1 MNIVSA
7 TDIGKVR
14 KINEDSFEVFRAA
27 DFEVMLVADGMGG
40 HNAGEVASAC
50 AVKAIKEYIT
60 ENAGKAEAAVLLKG
74 AIAKADSEILKKAG
88 ENAGYTEMGTT
99 VVMALIKG
107 VTVFFANV
115 GDSRGY
121 VMDKF
126 GIKQITADDSV
137 VAELVRRGEIT
148 PDEAKTHPQR
158 NIITQAVGTKGGVE
172 PRVYR
177 HVCKAGDTVLLCS
190 DGLTNMLG
198 DDEIFETVKRYGAES
213 GAQKLIEFA
222 NDRGG
227 ADNITLTAA
236 EFNGGNDA

>member
-27 DFEVMLVADGMGG
+27 DFEVMVVADGMGG
-40 HNAGEVASAC
+40 HNAGEVASAY
-50 AVKAIKEYIT
+50 AVKTIKEYIT
-60 ENAGKAEAAVLLKG
+60 ENAGKAEAAALLKG

-107 VTVFFANV
+107 FTVFFANV

-158 NIITQAVGTKGGVE
+158 NIITQAVGTKGGIE

-198 DDEIFETVKRYGAES
+198 DDEIFETVKRYGAKNS
-213 GAQKLIEFA
+213 AQKLIEFA

>member
-27 DFEVMLVADGMGG
+27 DFEVMVVADGMGG
-40 HNAGEVASAC
+40 HNAGEVASAY
-50 AVKAIKEYIT
+50 AVKTIKEYIT
-60 ENAGKAEAAVLLKG
+60 ENAGKAEAAALLKG

-107 VTVFFANV
+107 FTVFFANV

-158 NIITQAVGTKGGVE
+158 NIITQAVGTKGGIE

-198 DDEIFETVKRYGAES
+198 DDEIFETVKRYGAKS
-213 GAQKLIEFA
+213 SAQKLIEFA

>member
-1 MNIVSA
+1 MNIVSV

-14 KINEDSFEVFRAA
+14 KINEDSFEVFKAG
-27 DFEVMLVADGMGG
+27 DFEVMVVADGMGG
-40 HNAGEVASAC
+40 HNAGEVASSC
-50 AVKAIKEYIT
+50 AVKTVKKYIT
-60 ENAGKAEAAVLLKG
+60 ANAGKVEVAELLKG
-74 AIAKADSEILKKAG
+74 AIKKADSEILKKAG
-88 ENAGYTEMGTT
+88 KDREYAEMGTT
-99 VVMALIKG
+99 IVMALIKG
-107 VTVFFANV
+107 FTVFFANV

-121 VMDKF
+121 ITDKF

-172 PRVYR
+172 PKVYR

-213 GAQKLIEFA
+213 GAQKLIDFA
-222 NDRGG
+222 NERGG
-227 ADNITLTAA
+227 TDNITLVAA
-236 EFNGGNDA
+236 EFDGGENA